1 MKLLTERTLIREVAQ
16 RWAEQYSGAHWR
28 KDKEKQ
34 DIGRRLAALDPE
46 RATASDVAAII
57 GNDSWTR
64 IDHCDECGAEN
75 IPAVVRLADDDASS
89 ATDICLPCLRKA
101 VRLAS
106 KAGKGK

>member
-16 RWAEQYSGAHWR
+16 RWAEQYSDAYWR

-34 DIGRRLAALDPE
+34 DIGRRLKALDPE
-46 RATASDVAAII
+46 RATASDVADII

-64 IDHCDECGAEN
+64 IDHCEECGAEN
-75 IPAVVRLADDDASS
+75 IPAAVRLADTTSG

-101 VRLAS
+101 VRLAELERS
-106 KAGKGK
+106 K